1 MRELA
6 YERAL
11 REWMAARAM
20 ASTTLRYPGASGG
33 EVLAYRLVPAGPPRG
48 IVMFVHGAG
57 NDALY
62 SLPGLIKQF
71 LSRGYQVFTFDL
83 DGHGRSSTTVL
94 DPATLGDAVP
104 AAVRHARIPGSDV
117 PIHLLGISLGG
128 ALALHA
134 AAAEPDTF
142 ASTAMVAAPLQVRLT
157 RRAMLRELGPRS
169 FQTLWRERGHCGLWG
184 LVPAFGPVKRSIY
197 PLRLGVPPGRGP
209 FGYVDVLN
217 DALERLR
224 LRECARRVSTPVLL
238 AYGEADAIVP
248 IEQGEELA
256 RIVPVNRLLRLPRD
270 THLTAPLAP
279 DTARAVLGWVEAHEH
294 RAA

>member
-1 MRELA
+1 LTELA

-11 REWMAARAM
+11 LDWMKARSM
-20 ASTTLRYPGASGG
+20 ASVALRYPGASGG
-33 EVLAYRLVPAGPPRG
+33 EVLAYRLKPAVPPRG
-48 IVMFVHGAG
+48 VVILVHGAG

-62 SLPGLIKQF
+62 SFPGLIKQF
-71 LSRGYQVFTFDL
+71 LSRGYQLFTFDL
-83 DGHGRSSTTVL
+83 DGHGRGSTTVL
-94 DPATLGDAVP
+94 DPATLGRAVP
-104 AAVRHARIPGSDV
+104 AAARRARISGSDLPV
-117 PIHLLGISLGG
+117 HLVGISLGG

-134 AAAEPDTF
+134 AALAPDAF
-142 ASTAMVAAPLQVRLT
+142 ASAALVAAPLQVRLT

-169 FQTLWRERGHCGLWG
+169 FRTLWRERAHCGLWG
-184 LVPAFGPVKRSIY
+184 LVPAFGPVKRSVY

-224 LRECARRVSTPVLL
+224 LRECARSVSAPVLL

-248 IEQGEELA
+248 IEQAEELA
-256 RIVPVNRLLRLPRD
+256 RLIPFNRLLRLPRD

-279 DTARAVLGWVEAHEH
+279 ATARAVLDWVEAYAHH
-294 RAA
+294 AA

>member
-1 MRELA
+1 LRELA

-11 REWMAARAM
+11 REWMTARSM
-20 ASTTLRYPGASGG
+20 ASTTLRYAAASGG
-33 EVLAYRLVPAGPPRG
+33 EVLAYRLEPAGPPRG
-48 IVMFVHGAG
+48 VVVFVHGAG

-62 SLPGLIKQF
+62 SFPGLIKQF
-71 LSRGYQVFTFDL
+71 LSRDYRVFTFDL
-83 DGHGRSSTTVL
+83 DGHGRSSTSVL
-94 DPATLGDAVP
+94 DPATLGEAVP
-104 AAVRHARIPGSDV
+104 AAVRHARIPGCDLPV
-117 PIHLLGISLGG
+117 HLLGISLGG

-134 AAAEPDTF
+134 AAVEPESF

-157 RRAMLRELGPRS
+157 SRAMLRELGPRS
-169 FQTLWRERGHCGLWG
+169 FQTLWRERGHSGMWG

-224 LRECARRVSTPVLL
+224 LPERARDVSAPVLL

-256 RIVPVNRLLRLPRD
+256 KLIPDNRLLRLPHD
-270 THLTAPLAP
+270 THLTIPLAP